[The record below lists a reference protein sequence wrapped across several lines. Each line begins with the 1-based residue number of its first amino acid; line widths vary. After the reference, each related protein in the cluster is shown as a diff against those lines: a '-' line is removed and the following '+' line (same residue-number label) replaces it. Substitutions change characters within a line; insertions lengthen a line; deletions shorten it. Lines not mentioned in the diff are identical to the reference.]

1 MKEKF
6 PAPTRRITNAVKMS
20 KVLQGKTEF
29 IYVAE
34 AFTSQVCNQ
43 YKAKNLTNAITAR
56 SKRKYT
62 QSLNAT
68 LVVRYAIMM

>member
-34 AFTSQVCNQ
+34 AFTSQACYQ
-43 YKAKNLTNAITAR
+43 CKSKSLTNITSA
-56 SKRKYT
+56 
-62 QSLNAT
+62 
-68 LVVRYAIMM
+68 